1 MEESNLEQNPV
12 NVQPQNNIQ
21 PTPSSEVKVPAPKNK
36 FPIIL
41 IIFLF
46 IVILFSGAYYL
57 LNQSKNTNQQKQT
70 SIAPT
75 TVQNS
80 PTPTVDETANP
91 DLTPI
96 ESGSIGANWKT
107 YTNEYY
113 SIKYPLAGKIE
124 EFKKDPSISDLV
136 HTLYINPTILN
147 PDIQSPPPISI
158 RVWNNL
164 GVEVID
170 SDSRDKWCS
179 LLQKGLTGQLGCNFE
194 GKLKETSIN
203 NYKAF
208 KFSGGRDNTSI
219 DVIYIPHNNY
229 IFQLEVTQSISSEN
243 GNIKSELS
251 NQILSTFKF
260 TP

>member
-1 MEESNLEQNPV
+1 MQESNLD
-12 NVQPQNNIQ
+12 QNNISQ
-21 PTPSSEVKVPAPKNK
+21 PPPAEVKVPNSKNK
-36 FPIIL
+36 LPIIL

-46 IVILFSGAYYL
+46 VIILFSGGYIFL
-57 LNQSKNTNQQKQT
+57 GNKIFHQKLACKVILRICKDGSAAKLGPNCTQT
-70 SIAPT
+70 CPEDSL
-75 TVQNS
+75 S
-80 PTPTVDETANP
+80 LTPTIKQDET
-91 DLTPI
+91 
-96 ESGSIGANWKT
+96 ANWKT

-113 SIKYPLAGKIE
+113 SIKYPLTGKIE
-124 EFKKDPSISDLV
+124 EFKKDSSIPDLV
-136 HTLYINPTILN
+136 HTIYINPTIGN
-147 PDIQSPPPISI
+147 PDIQSPRPNSI